1 MNSLKNPGGGGNR
14 FKNKPVTKEILTDM
28 TELLENI
35 SRDTEELR
43 LFAIIISE

>member
-28 TELLENI
+28 TELLAEYIQRHGRIEAVCNNN
-35 SRDTEELR
+35 
-43 LFAIIISE
+43 